1 MKARIR
7 VITGPMSGQTID
19 LSDGTLLIGREADCR
34 VRLPCDFVSRHHCAL
49 QLTDLTLRIRDLG
62 SKNGTYV
69 NGRRIGTSESI
80 LLQDDLVAVGTTSFL
95 IDLVQALAPL
105 PDTRLCDTGTVDAD
119 PAPQKPPEKV
129 QESGERVDRATD

>member
-19 LSDGTLLIGREADCR
+19 VFDGTLLIGREADCQ

-49 QLTDLTLRIRDLG
+49 QLADHTLRIRDLG

-69 NGRRIGTSESI
+69 NGRRIGTRESI
-80 LLQDDLVAVGTTSFL
+80 LLQDDLVAIGTTSFL
-95 IDLVQALAPL
+95 VDLVLEVVPL

-119 PAPQKPPEKV
+119 PNSVKPEEKAE
-129 QESGERVDRATD
+129 ESDECVDRTTD

>member
-7 VITGPMSGQTID
+7 IITGPMSGQTID
-19 LSDGTLLIGREADCR
+19 LSDGILLIGREADCQ

-49 QLTDLTLRIRDLG
+49 QLADLTLRIRDLG

-95 IDLVQALAPL
+95 IDLVQQLVPL

-119 PAPQKPPEKV
+119 PAPPKPEEKV
-129 QESGERVDRATD
+129 QESDECVDRATD